1 MLSICT
7 VHGYFRC
14 VPPRLKRVLLRC
26 RSNGDRSWRSL
37 AGIVHPQYLA
47 SLVGEAVAIILVK
60 RAVAVFSRIHTQ
72 FKWPVRFFAGILH
85 HRLCWNNRASS
96 NVKRH
101 LIECGMQRNLIFAAE
116 PLRSPIV
123 IPVAGRELHFFG
135 IDHLRG
141 HRSDEEVAAEKE
153 VAVVAVKSFGLRVVE
168 KNRAHG
174 GESGARGFFDRGVN
188 VGKKV
193 ITKLHVAAAN
203 GFVLWAV
210 DPRFLNQSTVAGV
223 VAINGI
229 QCANLEPTSKE
240 IGGRRTRET
249 TDIIASHP
257 VTAKPQAEQHRRA
270 HVEVIPGAAVVT
282 GPSGG
287 IALSASVGGAGEHE
301 GPLVGLQLAQAVISG
316 TNIFHSV
323 DVVNG
328 AMIERRAVIE
338 AVPGV

>member
-47 SLVGEAVAIILVK
+47 SLEGEAVPIILIE
-60 RAVAVFSRIHTQ
+60 RAPTVFSGIHTQ
-72 FKWPVRFFAGILH
+72 FKWPGRFFAGILH
-85 HRLCWNNRASS
+85 HRLGENNCTGT

-101 LIECGMQRNLIFAAE
+101 FVECGMQTDFVFAAE
-116 PLRSPIV
+116 SLRSPIV

-153 VAVVAVKSFGLRVVE
+153 VAVVAVKSFDLRVVK

-174 GESGARGFFDRGVN
+174 GEPGARGFFDRGVN

-210 DPRFLNQSTVAGV
+210 DPRFLIQSTVAGV

-229 QCANLEPTSKE
+229 QCANLEPTGKE

-249 TDIIASHP
+249 TDIVASHP
-257 VTAKPQAEQHRRA
+257 VTAKP
-270 HVEVIPGAAVVT
+270 
-282 GPSGG
+282 
-287 IALSASVGGAGEHE
+287 
-301 GPLVGLQLAQAVISG
+301 
-316 TNIFHSV
+316 
-323 DVVNG
+323 
-328 AMIERRAVIE
+328 
-338 AVPGV
+338 